1 MIDVRRITEHEE
13 LDDILHL
20 IRRLHEMYNVTIP
33 FSAFIGSIATQLKNP
48 FQGIW
53 VGSEAGR
60 PVGYA
65 IAAIEMS
72 YYEFQCVLI
81 DAYMEKIDEFA
92 SNHVWDLITLWAK
105 EAGCKRIVTY
115 TYRDTKAVYTKY
127 GFKPVTT
134 YMSKDL

>member
-13 LDDILHL
+13 LDTILPL
-20 IRRLHEMYNVTIP
+20 IHRLHEMYDIPIP
-33 FSAFIGSIATQLKNP
+33 FSAFIGSVATQLKNP

-81 DAYMEKIDEFA
+81 DAYMEKIDESA
-92 SNHVWDLITLWAK
+92 STHVWDLITLWAQ
-105 EAGCKRIVTY
+105 EAGCKRIVTH